1 MNFPSLY
8 SRLLQSSSQENNM
21 TFKRSAMAALI
32 AAVSAPAFSMPLA
45 DELRNLLVNHPLVK
59 SSMRS
64 SDASDAGRN
73 VAQSSFYPRVVV
85 SGDTGREKVS
95 SESYRQDSNLKLGN
109 NGTFTPATESDLPRR
124 KLTATIEQNLYA
136 GGRSKAAVDIAE
148 LDYQA
153 KENALQVTMQD
164 VLLEGISA
172 YVQIGRY
179 QTLIALAGRNE
190 ETTKRQLGLE
200 NQRVERGGGIAV
212 DVLQARARLQL
223 VRERSVFYMQGLRD
237 ASANYQQVFGHAPDL
252 ANMEELAIF
261 TDRLPVSL
269 EAAIEQGRQHN
280 PRLREAFFDSKK
292 AQKQIGAERSGFMP
306 TIDLVGL
313 HSKDKNVNAIAQ
325 RDETSLLVRFNW
337 VLFSGLETTYRTKA
351 AGATFDALIEREA
364 SVINKADESI
374 RVTWNQ
380 LINGRER
387 EELLES
393 AASIS
398 YDVMQNRKRLRDAGK
413 ETAINVLDA
422 EVEYYGVLSNKVNA
436 TNDTRIGS
444 YRLLAAIG
452 ALTPEALGLMDGAR
466 FALPVKPLTLDVGK
480 LDADSSIPVAKPSG
494 KDVMKGR

>member
-1 MNFPSLY
+1 
-8 SRLLQSSSQENNM
+8 M
-21 TFKRSAMAALI
+21 TFKRTAMAALI
-32 AAVSAPAFSMPLA
+32 AAISTPAFSMPLA
-45 DELRNLLVNHPLVK
+45 DELKNLLVNHPLLK
-59 SSMRS
+59 SSRKS
-64 SDASDAGRN
+64 SDAADAGRN
-73 VAQSSFYPRVVV
+73 VAQASLYPKVSI
-85 SGDTGREKVS
+85 SGDTGQEKVS
-95 SESYRQDSNLKLGN
+95 SESYRQDSNLVLGN
-109 NGTFTPATESDLPRR
+109 NGTITPATESDLRRR
-124 KLTATIEQNLYA
+124 KLTATIEQNLFA
-136 GGRSKAAVDIAE
+136 GGRSKSAIELAE

-153 KENALQVTMQD
+153 KQNSLLVTTQD

-172 YVQIGRY
+172 YVQVGRY

-252 ANMEELAIF
+252 AHMEELGIF
-261 TDRLPVSL
+261 TDRLPQSL
-269 EAAIEQGRQHN
+269 DAAIAQGREQN
-280 PRLREAFFDSKK
+280 PRLKEAFYDSKK
-292 AQKQIGAERSGFMP
+292 AQKQIGVERSGFLP

-325 RDETSLLVRFNW
+325 RDETSLLVKFNW
-337 VLFSGLETTYRTKA
+337 TLFSGMETTYRTKA
-351 AGATFDALIEREA
+351 AGANFDALIEREA
-364 SVINKADESI
+364 SVVNKGDESI

-387 EELLES
+387 EELLDS

-444 YRLLAAIG
+444 YRLLAATG
-452 ALTPEALGLMDGAR
+452 ALTPEALGLVEGSK

-480 LDADSSIPVAKPSG
+480 LDGDSSVP
-494 KDVMKGR
+494 VMKGK

>member
-1 MNFPSLY
+1 MSDFLSLFL
-8 SRLLQSSSQENNM
+8 RPLQLSPQENKM
-21 TFKRSAMAALI
+21 TFTRTALATLVVAI
-32 AAVSAPAFSMPLA
+32 GTISTPAFSIPLA
-45 DELRNLLVNHPLVK
+45 DELKNLLVNHPLLK
-59 SSMRS
+59 SGRKS

-73 VAQSSFYPRVVV
+73 VAQASLYPKVSL
-85 SGDTGREKVS
+85 SGDTGSEKIS
-95 SESYRQDSNLKLGN
+95 SVSYRPDSANALGN
-109 NGTFTPATESDLPRR
+109 NGTITPASDSDLRRR
-124 KLTATIEQNLYA
+124 KMTATIEQNLYA
-136 GGRSKAAVDIAE
+136 GGRSKSGIDLAE
-148 LDYQA
+148 LDYQS
-153 KENALQVTMQD
+153 KMNGVQVTTQD

-172 YVQIGRY
+172 YIQVARY

-237 ASANYQQVFGHAPDL
+237 AAANYQQVFGHAPDL
-252 ANMEELAIF
+252 KNMEELDIF
-261 TDRLPVSL
+261 SARLPASL
-269 EAAIEQGRQHN
+269 EAAIEQGRQQN
-280 PRLREAFFDSKK
+280 PRLKEAFFESKK
-292 AQKQIGAERSGFMP
+292 AQKQIGVERSGYLP

-313 HSKDKNVNAIAQ
+313 HSKDKNANAIAQ
-325 RDETSLLVRFNW
+325 RDETSVLVKFNW

-351 AGATFDALIEREA
+351 AGANFDAQIEREA

-387 EELLES
+387 EELLTS

-444 YRLLAAIG
+444 YRLLAATG
-452 ALTPEALGLMDGAR
+452 VLTPEVLGLVPGAS
-466 FALPVKPLTLDVGK
+466 FALPVKPLTLDVGN
-480 LDADSSIPVAKPSG
+480 LDNPAPAPAPAMIGKP
-494 KDVMKGR
+494 